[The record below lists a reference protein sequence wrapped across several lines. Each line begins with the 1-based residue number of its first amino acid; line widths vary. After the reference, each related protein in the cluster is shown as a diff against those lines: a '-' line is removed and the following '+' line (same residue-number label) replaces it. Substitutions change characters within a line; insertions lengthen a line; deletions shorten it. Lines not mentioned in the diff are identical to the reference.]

1 MVGTPPV
8 GELEI
13 SLEGFVLLGEGNLRR
28 SDFDDENLFQ
38 SYKQL
43 SVNTAQQLKSK
54 LT

>member
-1 MVGTPPV
+1 M

-13 SLEGFVLLGEGNLRR
+13 LLEGFVLLGEGNLRR
-28 SDFDDENLFQ
+28 SDSDDENLFQ